1 MAQKQERNWVAIIT
15 MFFIFGMISFVTNM
29 AAPFGNIWG
38 FKYEWAGMAGN
49 LMNFLAYLFM
59 GIPAGNM
66 LIKFG
71 YKKTALIAL
80 AVGFIGLGIQWL
92 SSKVGADVAV
102 CEIAG
107 QICSL
112 NLFIY
117 LLGALVCGF
126 CVCMLNTVVNPMLN
140 LLGGGGNSGNQLIQ
154 AGGTINSLTGTLTP
168 MLVGVL
174 IGTLTKNTTM
184 AEVSPLVIAGM
195 VIFAVSF
202 CIISFVK
209 IEEPQGDLSNVTY
222 ERSPLAFRHCLL
234 GIIAIFFYVGIE
246 IGVPNEMN
254 MWISRLPF
262 EGAAAVAGSLAAA
275 YWFLMLCG
283 RFLSTII
290 SGKVSTRT
298 QMITVSSVAILLLLC
313 AIFTGNINISLFGGE
328 VPLSCLFIF
337 LCGLCTSIM
346 WGGIFNLST
355 EGLGK
360 YTAKASGLFMAMVV
374 GGGIMPFIQD
384 NLVRPAT
391 GYLGS
396 YWLII
401 AMIAYILFYSLWGSK
416 NVNKD
421 IKVD

>member
-360 YTAKASGLFMAMVV
+360 YTAKASGLFMTMVV
-374 GGGIMPFIQD
+374 GGGVMPFIQD
-384 NLVRPAT
+384 NLVRPVT

-396 YWLII
+396 CWLII

>member
-360 YTAKASGLFMAMVV
+360 YTAKASGLFMTMVV
-374 GGGIMPFIQD
+374 GGGVMPFIQD
-384 NLVRPAT
+384 NLVRPVN